1 VTVDRQLLEQ
11 LESLHLLSVEIAA
24 LHDLG
29 DVYERSLTHG
39 LALTDSRMGFVGL
52 LDDDRRELDLV
63 GLKGFEPSDPKFY
76 ERFRR
81 MPVRPSVFGV
91 AITEDRSTI
100 ANDVEHDPNRV
111 GLPPGHPPVVTF
123 LGVPLRVG
131 KTVIGM
137 MGVAG
142 KEGGYNE
149 SDERL
154 LSTFANQVAVAIENA
169 RLYERLRE
177 TIGSVQQLQQ
187 RLGDK
192 ERDELISRER
202 ARIAAGLHEDIMQDI
217 FIAGLRLSGLLDRDL
232 EPSAVEDLAGI
243 RHLVVRASDRVRDVV
258 FALGTGGP
266 TTAGLAGSV
275 RSLLSEARRTGGFET
290 DLLVTGVQTDAVA
303 AVQDLLCAV
312 VKEALANV
320 AKHARARMV
329 LVSIRLDHDSVSLA
343 IQDDGVGAPDL
354 VLHSFQESYLHF
366 GLRNMRQQILERSG
380 TFEVAN
386 GEEGGLI
393 VRVSVPLTTRP
404 P

>member
-1 VTVDRQLLEQ
+1 MVDRQLLEQ

-63 GLKGFEPSDPKFY
+63 GLKGFEPTDPEFY

-91 AITEDRSTI
+91 AITQDRSTI

-111 GLPPGHPPVVTF
+111 GLPPGHPPVDTF

-142 KEGGYNE
+142 KEGGYNG

-154 LSTFANQVAVAIENA
+154 LSTFANQVAVAIDNA

-177 TIGSVQQLQQ
+177 MIGSLQQFQQ

-192 ERDELISRER
+192 QRDELIGRER
-202 ARIAAGLHEDIMQDI
+202 ARIAAGLHEDIMQDM
-217 FIAGLRLSGLLDRDL
+217 FIAGLRLSGLLDGDL
-232 EPSAVEDLAGI
+232 EPSTVEDLAGI

-258 FALGTGGP
+258 FALGTAGP
-266 TTAGLAGSV
+266 TTAGLAGH
-275 RSLLSEARRTGGFET
+275 
-290 DLLVTGVQTDAVA
+290 
-303 AVQDLLCAV
+303 C
-312 VKEALANV
+312 
-320 AKHARARMV
+320 
-329 LVSIRLDHDSVSLA
+329 
-343 IQDDGVGAPDL
+343 
-354 VLHSFQESYLHF
+354 
-366 GLRNMRQQILERSG
+366 
-380 TFEVAN
+380 
-386 GEEGGLI
+386 
-393 VRVSVPLTTRP
+393 
-404 P
+404 

>member
-1 VTVDRQLLEQ
+1 MVDSQLLEQ

-24 LHDLG
+24 LRDLG

-52 LDDDRRELDLV
+52 LDDNRRELDLV
-63 GLKGFEPSDPKFY
+63 ALKGFEPTDPKFY

-91 AITEDRSTI
+91 TITEDRSTI

-111 GLPPGHPPVVTF
+111 GLPPGHPSVDTF

-131 KTVIGM
+131 KTVMGM

-142 KEGGYNE
+142 KEGGYDG

-169 RLYERLRE
+169 RLYERQRE
-177 TIGSVQQLQQ
+177 MIASLQQ
-187 RLGDK
+187 FQERLGDH
-192 ERDELISRER
+192 ERDELIGRER
-202 ARIAAGLHEDIMQDI
+202 ARIAAGLHEDTMQDI
-217 FIAGLRLSGLLDRDL
+217 FMAGLRLSGLLERGV
-232 EPSAVEDLAGI
+232 EPPAVEDLAAI
-243 RHLVVRASDRVRDVV
+243 RQLIVRASDRVRDVV

-266 TTAGLAGSV
+266 TNAGLAGSV
-275 RSLLSEARRTGGFET
+275 RSLLNEAQRKAGFET
-290 DLLVTGVQTDAVA
+290 DLLVSGVQTEAVA
-303 AVQDLLCAV
+303 AVQDVLCAV

-320 AKHARARMV
+320 AKHAQARMV
-329 LVSIRLDHDSVSLA
+329 LVSIRLNHDSVSLA

-354 VLHSFQESYLHF
+354 VLRSFQESYLHF

-380 TFEVAN
+380 TFEVTN

-393 VRVSVPLTTRP
+393 VKLSVPLTTRP
-404 P
+404 A